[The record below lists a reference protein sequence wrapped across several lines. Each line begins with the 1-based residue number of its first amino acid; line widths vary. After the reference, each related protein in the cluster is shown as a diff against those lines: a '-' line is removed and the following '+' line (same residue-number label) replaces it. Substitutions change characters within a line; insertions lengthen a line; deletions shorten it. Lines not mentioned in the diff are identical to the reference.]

1 MTKRSKS
8 KKKKDRQKFTFPK
21 QPRCPRCNYAQ
32 TRAVSTQ
39 GQNQY
44 RRCLNAICRKR
55 FTVIGSP
62 VEPDPKSGKSSGSS
76 SSSSSSSSKG

>member
-1 MTKRSKS
+1 MVKRNKR
-8 KKKKDRQKFTFPK
+8 KEEQRKFRFQK
-21 QPRCPRCNYAQ
+21 QPRCPRCNYVI

-55 FTVIGSP
+55 FTVVG
-62 VEPDPKSGKSSGSS
+62 VLVQPDPESSKSS
-76 SSSSSSSSKG
+76 SSSSNG